1 MDNNFYYTCKCIYF
15 DTGYILCKICAQWV
29 ENTATAEP
37 KDEPVIIAKRWCRNS
52 YYNKN
57 QKKQQV
63 DL

>member
-1 MDNNFYYTCKCIYF
+1 MYYNYKFIYF
-15 DTGYILCKICAQWV
+15 DGGFITYKICATWV
-29 ENTATAEP
+29 QNTATAEP